1 MRHWKRAAA
10 LLLTLCMAASLLAG
24 CGEDPNDEVKVSVV
38 MTGGVTTVDPA
49 LASSPAE
56 RTAVLH
62 LFDNLYRLTDEGA
75 VPAAAQSCRQQ
86 DNEDGTQTYTFHLRT
101 EAKWSDGSAVT
112 AEDFVYAWRRLVS
125 PETASPNAAILSMV
139 AGYEDAAAG
148 DSEALGV
155 AAEDERTFVVT
166 LSTACPYFLESVCT
180 APATMPVQRAAV
192 ESSENWA
199 DSRTGFVGNG
209 PFRRA
214 GDWDDSQILTLVKQ
228 TGHYDARRTLPDRI
242 EILFRSTAEA
252 AKAAGSVDVVIGAA
266 GEDGQSG
273 GDPTV
278 GVLLINQMATNM
290 EKTGLRQAM
299 SLAIDR
305 TAVVKAMADAELI
318 PAEGLVPHGIR
329 TAEGGDFREVNG
341 AVIDNDPDTYL
352 QRCQKA
358 SALLRE
364 AGLSRPEALAAL
376 GTVTLLHRSTPAQ
389 TTLARQLQ
397 QMWREKLGIS
407 VTLQAA
413 GAEEFDQLLRG
424 GEFTLALTE
433 LTALY
438 NDAAAYLDLW
448 RSDSSRNYALICMNA
463 YDILMRVA
471 AASTSD
477 EARDAYLKD
486 AEGLLLDG
494 ANVVPIYGRQQPY
507 QIAENVTGAV
517 SDGLGAWYFGAAR
530 RLAK

>member
-1 MRHWKRAAA
+1 MRHWRRAAA

-24 CGEDPNDEVKVSVV
+24 CGGDPNDEVKVSVV

-49 LASSPAE
+49 LATTPAE

-75 VPAAAQSCRQQ
+75 VSTAAQSCQQQ
-86 DNEDGTQTYTFHLRT
+86 DNEDGTQTYTFHLR
-101 EAKWSDGSAVT
+101 ADARWSDGTAVT

-125 PETASPNAAILSMV
+125 PEAASPNASILSMV
-139 AGYEDAAAG
+139 QGYEDAAAG

-166 LSTACPYFLESVCT
+166 LSAACPYFLESVCT
-180 APATMPVQRAAV
+180 APATMPVQRTAV
-192 ESSENWA
+192 ESGEDWA
-199 DSRTGFVGNG
+199 GSRTWFVGNG

-214 GDWDDSQILTLVKQ
+214 GDWNDSQILTLVKQ
-228 TGHYDARRTLPDRI
+228 TDHYDARRTLPDRI

-266 GEDGQSG
+266 GEGGQTG

-290 EKTGLRQAM
+290 ERDGLRQAM

-305 TAVVKAMADAELI
+305 AAVVKSMADPTLI

-329 TAEGGDFREVNG
+329 TAEGGDFRQVNG
-341 AVIDNDPDTYL
+341 AVIDNDPDTYQ
-352 QRCQKA
+352 QRCQQA
-358 SALLRE
+358 VTLLRE
-364 AGLSRPEALAAL
+364 AGFTRPEVIASL
-376 GTVTLLHRSTPAQ
+376 GTVTLLHRGTPAQ

-397 QMWREKLGIS
+397 QVWRDTLGID
-407 VTLQAA
+407 VTLQSADE
-413 GAEEFDQLLRG
+413 EEFDQLLHG

-433 LTALY
+433 ITALY
-438 NDAAAYLDLW
+438 NDAAAYLDMW
-448 RSDSSRNYALICMNA
+448 RSGNSCNYAQIGMNA

-486 AEGLLLDG
+486 AEGLLLDS
-494 ANVVPIYGRQQPY
+494 ANVAPLYGRQQPY
-507 QIAENVTGAV
+507 QMAENVIGAV
-517 SDGLGAWYFGAAR
+517 SDGLGAWYFGTTR

>member
-1 MRHWKRAAA
+1 MRHWRRAAA

-75 VPAAAQSCRQQ
+75 EPAAAQSCQQQ

-101 EAKWSDGSAVT
+101 DAKWSDGSPVT

-125 PETASPNAAILSMV
+125 PETASPSADILSMV
-139 AGYEDAAAG
+139 QGYEDAAAG
-148 DSEALGV
+148 DGEALGV
-155 AAEDERTFVVT
+155 AAADERAFVVT
-166 LSTACPYFLESVCT
+166 LSAACPYFLESVCT

-192 ESSENWA
+192 ESSEDWA
-199 DSRTGFVGNG
+199 GSRTWFVGNG

-214 GDWDDSQILTLVKQ
+214 GDWNDSQILTLVKQ
-228 TGHYDARRTLPDRI
+228 TDHYDARRVLPDRI

-266 GEDGQSG
+266 GEGGQSG

-290 EKTGLRQAM
+290 ERAALRQAM

-305 TAVVKAMADAELI
+305 TAVVKAMADESLI

-329 TAEGGDFREVNG
+329 TTEGGDFRQVNG
-341 AVIDNDPDTYL
+341 AVIDNDPDTYQ
-352 QRCQKA
+352 QRCQQA
-358 SALLRE
+358 VTLLRE
-364 AGLSRPEALAAL
+364 AGFSRPEAITAL

-397 QMWREKLGIS
+397 QLWRDTLGIS
-407 VTLQAA
+407 VTLQSADE
-413 GAEEFDQLLRG
+413 EEFDRLLQG

-448 RSDSSRNYALICMNA
+448 RSDNSRNYAMIYMNA

-471 AASTSD
+471 AASTSA

-494 ANVVPIYGRQQPY
+494 ANVVPLYGRQQPY
-507 QIAENVTGAV
+507 QIAENVVGAV

>member
-1 MRHWKRAAA
+1 MRHWRRAAA

-24 CGEDPNDEVKVSVV
+24 CGGDPNDEVKVSVV

-49 LASSPAE
+49 LATTPAE

-75 VPAAAQSCRQQ
+75 VSAAAQSCQQQ
-86 DNEDGTQTYTFHLRT
+86 DNEDGTQTYTFHLR
-101 EAKWSDGSAVT
+101 ADARWSDGTAVT

-125 PETASPNAAILSMV
+125 PETASPNASILSMV
-139 AGYEDAAAG
+139 QGYEDAAAG

-166 LSTACPYFLESVCT
+166 LSAACPYFLESVCT

-192 ESSENWA
+192 ESGEDWA
-199 DSRTGFVGNG
+199 GSRTWFVGNG

-214 GDWDDSQILTLVKQ
+214 GDWNDSQILTLVKQ
-228 TGHYDARRTLPDRI
+228 TDHYDARRTLPDRI

-252 AKAAGSVDVVIGAA
+252 AKAAGRVDVVIGAA
-266 GEDGQSG
+266 GEGGQSG
-273 GDPTV
+273 DDPTV

-290 EKTGLRQAM
+290 ERDGLRQAM

-305 TAVVKAMADAELI
+305 AAVVKAMADGDLI

-329 TAEGGDFREVNG
+329 TAEGGDFRQVNG
-341 AVIDNDPDTYL
+341 AVIDNDPDTYQ
-352 QRCQKA
+352 QRCQQA
-358 SALLRE
+358 ATLLRE
-364 AGLSRPEALAAL
+364 AGFTRPEVIASL

-397 QMWREKLGIS
+397 QVWRDTLGID
-407 VTLQAA
+407 VTLQSADE
-413 GAEEFDQLLRG
+413 EEFDQLLHG

-433 LTALY
+433 ITALY
-438 NDAAAYLDLW
+438 NDAAAYLDMW
-448 RSDSSRNYALICMNA
+448 RSGSSCNYAQIGMNA

-471 AASTSD
+471 AASTSN

-494 ANVVPIYGRQQPY
+494 ANVVPLYGRQQPY
-507 QIAENVTGAV
+507 QMAENVIGAV
-517 SDGLGAWYFGAAR
+517 SDGLGAWYFGTTR

>member
-1 MRHWKRAAA
+1 MRHWRRAAA

-24 CGEDPNDEVKVSVV
+24 CGGDPNDEVKVSVV

-49 LASSPAE
+49 LATTPAE

-75 VPAAAQSCRQQ
+75 VSAAAQSCQQQ
-86 DNEDGTQTYTFHLRT
+86 DNEDGTQTYTFHLR
-101 EAKWSDGSAVT
+101 ADARWSDGSAVT

-125 PETASPNAAILSMV
+125 PETASPNASILSMV
-139 AGYEDAAAG
+139 QGYEDAAAG

-166 LSTACPYFLESVCT
+166 LSAACPYFLESVCT

-192 ESSENWA
+192 ESGEDWA
-199 DSRTGFVGNG
+199 GSRTWFVGNG

-214 GDWDDSQILTLVKQ
+214 GDWNDSQILTLVKQ
-228 TGHYDARRTLPDRI
+228 TDHYDARRTLPDRI

-266 GEDGQSG
+266 GEGGQSG

-290 EKTGLRQAM
+290 ERDGLRQAM

-305 TAVVKAMADAELI
+305 AAVVKAMADPTLI

-329 TAEGGDFREVNG
+329 TAEGGDFRQVNG
-341 AVIDNDPDTYL
+341 AVIDNDPDTYQ
-352 QRCQKA
+352 QRCQQA
-358 SALLRE
+358 VTLLRE
-364 AGLSRPEALAAL
+364 AGFTRPEVIASL

-389 TTLARQLQ
+389 TTLARQMQ
-397 QMWREKLGIS
+397 QVWRDTLGIN
-407 VTLQAA
+407 VTLQSADE
-413 GAEEFDQLLRG
+413 EEFDQLLHG

-433 LTALY
+433 ITALY
-438 NDAAAYLDLW
+438 NDAAAYLDMW
-448 RSDSSRNYALICMNA
+448 RSGNSCNYAQIGMNA

-507 QIAENVTGAV
+507 QMAENVIGAV
-517 SDGLGAWYFGAAR
+517 SDGLGAWYFGTTR